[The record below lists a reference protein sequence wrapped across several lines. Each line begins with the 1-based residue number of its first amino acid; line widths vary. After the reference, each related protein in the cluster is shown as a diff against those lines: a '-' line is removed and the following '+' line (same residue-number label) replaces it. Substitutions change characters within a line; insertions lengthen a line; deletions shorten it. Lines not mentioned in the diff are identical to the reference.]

1 MHNSVRMCSPGLTQ
15 PNDAYQPG
23 SGPNGFAPS
32 VGQGYHGFNPST
44 VDTSGGMMAGQMP
57 SQIKTPMG
65 TLNNVHAI
73 GRIANNPQTSQQ
85 NQKVMGGFQSGLG
98 SFNSAKFIK

>member
-15 PNDAYQPG
+15 PNDVYQPG
-23 SGPNGFAPS
+23 SGPNGFTPS
-32 VGQGYHGFNPST
+32 FGGRGYNGFNPPG

-73 GRIANNPQTSQQ
+73 GRIANNPQISQQ
-85 NQKVMGGFQSGLG
+85 NQKTMGVFSNLG
-98 SFNSAKFIK
+98 SFNAAKFIK